1 VQFLFY
7 HAQGFLGTV
16 SYPAHVDNL
25 LHLCSNCHGSFDSAI
40 PGIVI
45 IPTDVNFFIAW
56 EEKDYTARCQAANE
70 GQAIPRTVP
79 SSKDYTGTYRA
90 YVLKD
95 SFPIDDKTLKSKRW
109 GGSPTAVILKACMG
123 LFQPVV
129 PDVDVGAIDHLPEIS
144 PRTKR
149 NLSNHL
155 PSGIRVEFA
164 KLIELYSRPV
174 PVGRA
179 TEEQSSSPLSSPP
192 DSDKGD
198 DPKDKDGPKENER
211 RLRSNSRS
219 QTSRQPKGK
228 ANTKKGKANTNKGK
242 ANTNRGK
249 ANTNKGKANTN
260 KGKANTNKGNANT
273 TKGKADTTK
282 SDASITKGSANTNK
296 GEGRTCSNDV
306 VRPWLSTLANAN
318 TNEHLAPPLEHTN
331 ITTSPVQDHNRLD
344 TNDYLMSIQEED
356 WGLGPWMT
364 ANGVIE
370 RVRPGILRS
379 MGQVI

>member
-1 VQFLFY
+1 
-7 HAQGFLGTV
+7 
-16 SYPAHVDNL
+16 
-25 LHLCSNCHGSFDSAI
+25 
-40 PGIVI
+40 
-45 IPTDVNFFIAW
+45 
-56 EEKDYTARCQAANE
+56 
-70 GQAIPRTVP
+70 
-79 SSKDYTGTYRA
+79 
-90 YVLKD
+90 
-95 SFPIDDKTLKSKRW
+95 
-109 GGSPTAVILKACMG
+109 MG

-129 PDVDVGAIDHLPEIS
+129 PDIDVDAIDYEPDIS

-164 KLIELYSRPV
+164 KLIELYSRPGPV
-174 PVGRA
+174 PRA
-179 TEEQSSSPLSSPP
+179 MEEQPSSPLSSPP
-192 DSDKGD
+192 DSDEGD
-198 DPKDKDGPKENER
+198 DPKDKDGPKENKR

-219 QTSRQPKGK
+219 QTSRRP
-228 ANTKKGKANTNKGK
+228 
-242 ANTNRGK
+242 
-249 ANTNKGKANTN
+249 

-282 SDASITKGSANTNK
+282 GDANITKGNANTNK
-296 GEGRTCSNDV
+296 GWGRTCNNDV

-370 RVRPGILRS
+370 RLRPGILRS
-379 MGQVI
+379 TGQVIDTKH

>member
-7 HAQGFLGTV
+7 RAQGFLGSVT
-16 SYPAHVDNL
+16 YLAHADNL
-25 LHLCSNCHGSFDSAI
+25 LHLCSNCHKSFDSAI

-45 IPTDVNFFIAW
+45 IPTDVNFFIDW

-70 GQAIPRTVP
+70 SQAIPRTVP
-79 SSKDYTGTYRA
+79 SSKDYNGTYRA
-90 YVLKD
+90 YFLKD
-95 SFPIDDKTLKSKRW
+95 SASVDGKALKNKSW

-123 LFQPVV
+123 LLQPVV
-129 PDVDVGAIDHLPEIS
+129 PDIDVDAIDYEPDIS

-174 PVGRA
+174 PVPRA
-179 TEEQSSSPLSSPP
+179 MEEQPSSPLSSPP
-192 DSDKGD
+192 DSDEGD
-198 DPKDKDGPKENER
+198 DPKDKDGPKENKR

-219 QTSRQPKGK
+219 QTSRRSKD
-228 ANTKKGKANTNKGK
+228 
-242 ANTNRGK
+242 K

-282 SDASITKGSANTNK
+282 GKADTTKGDANITKGNANTNK
-296 GEGRTCSNDV
+296 GRGGTCNNDG

-318 TNEHLAPPLEHTN
+318 TNKHLAPPLEHKN
-331 ITTSPVQDHNRLD
+331 ITTLPVQDHNRLD

-370 RVRPGILRS
+370 RLRPGILRS
-379 MGQVI
+379 TGQVIGTKH